1 MPNSTAAAPP
11 VPSVISFRAREIVV
25 AGLLIVFALLALYAV
40 FLDQGALLSSAFGQS
55 SYGSNYLHEFMHDG
69 RHLFGFPCH

>member
-1 MPNSTAAAPP
+1 MPNSAAASTA
-11 VPSVISFRAREIVV
+11 VPSAISFRARELVI

-40 FLDQGALLSSAFGQS
+40 FIDQGALLSSAFGQS

-69 RHLFGFPCH
+69 RHLLGFPCH